1 MNVILLSALVI
12 GVIGIAIALILNFA
26 GDKFY
31 VEPNEKAERIREL
44 LPGNNC
50 GGCGYAGCD
59 ALAEAIATGDAP
71 VNACPMCTNTVEI
84 GALCGV
90 QTEKTERKVAYVAC
104 KGNCEK
110 AERIGTYFGAK
121 DCIAAKA
128 VQQNGGKACKAGCM
142 GLGTCVSACVFGALS
157 CQDGIAVVDE
167 ALCTGCGQC
176 VKVCPNQLVSLLPV
190 SAIRIGCSSHEK
202 GLTVKQV
209 CKAGCIGC
217 GLCGKN
223 CPEGA
228 ITMENN
234 LPVIDHNKCTRCGT
248 CVEKC
253 PVKVIEL
260 F

>member
-1 MNVILLSALVI
+1 MEMILLSALVI

-59 ALAEAIATGDAP
+59 ALAEAIAKGEAA
-71 VNACPMCTNTVEI
+71 VNGCPMCTNTAEI

-90 QTEKTERKVAYVAC
+90 EAEISEKKVAYVGC
-104 KGNCEK
+104 KGTCEK
-110 AERIGTYFGAK
+110 AEQRGTYFGAA
-121 DCIAAKA
+121 DCIAAKS
-128 VQQNGGKACKAGCM
+128 VQHNGGKACLSGCL

-157 CQDGIAVVDE
+157 CQDGIAVVNQE
-167 ALCTGCGQC
+167 LCTGCGQC
-176 VKVCPNQLVSLLPV
+176 TGVCPNHLISLVPV
-190 SAIRIGCSSHEK
+190 SSVRVGCSSYDK
-202 GLTVKQV
+202 GLAVKQA

-223 CPEGA
+223 CPEEA
-228 ITMENN
+228 ITMEQN
-234 LPVIDHNKCTRCGT
+234 LPVIDYSKCTRCGT

-260 F
+260 L